1 MNKIT
6 NTYTSKY
13 YIIYHMIEHDFRKI
27 IQNSQT
33 LIWSD

>member
-6 NTYTSKY
+6 NTYTFRY
-13 YIIYHMIEHDFRKI
+13 YTTHYIIEHDFLKI